1 MGRVEGDAPI
11 RAHYSCSLKL
21 GLKAA
26 YRNTHSATASSTFDL
41 YFYDP

>member
-11 RAHYSCSLKL
+11 RAHYSSLKL

-26 YRNTHSATASSTFDL
+26 YRNTYSATASSTFDL